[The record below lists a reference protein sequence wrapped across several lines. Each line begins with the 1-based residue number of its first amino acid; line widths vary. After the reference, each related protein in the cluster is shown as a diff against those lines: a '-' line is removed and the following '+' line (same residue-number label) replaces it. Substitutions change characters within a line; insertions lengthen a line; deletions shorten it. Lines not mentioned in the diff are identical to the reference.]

1 MIDLDENTVISL
13 LSDPDVVEF
22 NIIND
27 QNGIDI
33 ADGILTQDSV
43 VEIYVDGD
51 SNQLIRFLI
60 STQFKC
66 EAVDGALIHLKLIKQ
81 VDDQGDLVVHKLYT
95 DLMEDLEI
103 TVNGKD
109 PAEYIS
115 EWVELSPNYLAHSM
129 TQALNGYIDHISQ

>member
-22 NIIND
+22 NIVND

-60 STQFKC
+60 STQYKC
-66 EAVDGALIHLKLIKQ
+66 DAIDGALIHLKLMKQ
-81 VDDQGDLVVHKLYT
+81 KNDQGDLVVHKLYT
-95 DLMEDLEI
+95 DLMDDMEI
-103 TVNGKD
+103 TVNGND